1 MRLVFRLVLLVG
13 VILIAPLIFNTNNL
27 KAETYSHSSGMLALT
42 QDGQTLL
49 SVNPDS
55 NTLTVI
61 ATSSLEKLTEIPVG
75 IDPRSVALSPDDA
88 TAFIAN
94 QGSDNLSVV
103 NLATRSIHTTI
114 SVGDRPVSVVLSPDG
129 HFLAVAEF
137 GQDQVRFLDRLTLST
152 ISIAPVPDR
161 PYSLAF
167 TPDSQRLLVTHLLS
181 GDVTVLAVQPYKLY
195 FPMISNANG
204 SRFFTGQPLPFLSPN
219 SSPFSIISTWP
230 NVAPAPAVIVNNA
243 GTRAYLPQT
252 MANGQGLNTQF
263 DTTVFPKVSVINLEN
278 DTHQTSEHISLPE
291 TDQPVG
297 LPWTVALAQ
306 ADSELW
312 VVNAASNDI
321 SVIDITEPTHPGRVA
336 HIPVGDNPRG
346 IVFSSDGT
354 TAYVNNTLAGS
365 ISIIDTSTYTVTGVI
380 TSTQI
385 PLPPLLLSGK
395 LLFNS
400 SARPE
405 LSQAGWIACNTCHV
419 EGEQDGRTWQLQFTG
434 VVPGGGTPIITR
446 NTTSLLGMI
455 QSYPLRWSAEWN
467 ESADSEFAVRFEQF
481 GTGLIPGEMH
491 PTLGD
496 PNQGRAYELDSLAA
510 YIDSLQAPNRLHTL
524 TPAESRGQNI
534 FFSPQTGCVT
544 CHPLPYF
551 TDFQTHDVGTANSP
565 GEWFGPSIDTPS
577 LRFLYD
583 SAPYLHNGSASTLL
597 DVMTMANPSD
607 QHGTTSHLTA
617 QELSDLIAFLIC
629 LPFK

>member
-1 MRLVFRLVLLVG
+1 M
-13 VILIAPLIFNTNNL
+13 
-27 KAETYSHSSGMLALT
+27 
-42 QDGQTLL
+42 
-49 SVNPDS
+49 
-55 NTLTVI
+55 
-61 ATSSLEKLTEIPVG
+61 
-75 IDPRSVALSPDDA
+75 ALSPDDA

-152 ISIAPVPDR
+152 ISITPVPDR

-167 TPDSQRLLVTHLLS
+167 TPNSQRLLVTHLLS

-204 SRFFTGQPLPFLSPN
+204 SWFFTGQPLPFLSPN

-243 GTRAYLPQT
+243 GTCAYLPQT

-321 SVIDITEPTHPGRVA
+321 SVIDITEPTHPGRMA

-405 LSQAGWIACNTCHV
+405 LSQAGWIACNTCHI

-467 ESADSEFAVRFEQF
+467 ELADSEFAVRFEQF

-524 TPAESRGQNI
+524 TPANRKVRIYSSPRKRVVLLVIHFRISPISR
-534 FFSPQTGCVT
+534 PTM
-544 CHPLPYF
+544 
-551 TDFQTHDVGTANSP
+551 
-565 GEWFGPSIDTPS
+565 
-577 LRFLYD
+577 
-583 SAPYLHNGSASTLL
+583 SAPPTALENGLARQSIHLAFASC
-597 DVMTMANPSD
+597 MTVPPTF
-607 QHGTTSHLTA
+607 TTAAHQLYWR
-617 QELSDLIAFLIC
+617 
-629 LPFK
+629 